1 MTERERKL
9 MLFGQ
14 SVLNLIVRDNL
25 VGYDVLDRIEDNAID
40 LGLARWIELED
51 GKHHLEF
58 THKPED
64 KQ

>member
-40 LGLARWIELED
+40 LGLAGWIELED
-51 GKHHLEF
+51 GNYEFELVKHNI
-58 THKPED
+58 
-64 KQ
+64 